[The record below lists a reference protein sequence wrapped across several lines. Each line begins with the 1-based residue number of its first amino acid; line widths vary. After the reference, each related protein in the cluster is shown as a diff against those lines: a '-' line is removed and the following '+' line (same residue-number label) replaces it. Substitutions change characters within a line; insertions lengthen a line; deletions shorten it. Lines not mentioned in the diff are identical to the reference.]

1 MANGTQGGFD
11 RLLSAASSTA
21 QQKSRALAFEMQ
33 RRDAQERSQIANVN
47 SLSGFK
53 ASALPKSMQE
63 GFEQQIQDSKD
74 YINGAGKYEGQEY
87 SALEAANKI
96 NGLNNFFGKA
106 SAHNLGDVAEAKAQ
120 YKKSAGTIAD
130 DRTRINTPGDG
141 SGMAVYEN
149 NSPSSYDAA
158 VERHDNYFE
167 YQRDEDGNVVFDANG
182 DMMGY
187 ERLENGEL
195 STEPMSIFDMGEYA
209 NPRGFRPETIEEP
222 IPRLLDLTAD
232 PKLSNRFDRL
242 KASSVDDAGFR
253 EMNARQQHDYVTG
266 RLFDQYKG
274 KDPESMEFRESM
286 AEEIAASMGEGAF
299 SREDLHNYIQG
310 DFGAIEEENLSAI
323 QNAAVQQYADYTYQ
337 QASTST
343 AFSGSTVRGSGDET
357 YNMNT
362 LAEDQRI
369 VTEFS
374 DQVESDGGYTIVEVG
389 NDAAGNETAT
399 IQYTNT
405 TRDPNTNVETVSS
418 STRQVNLRDG
428 SNLSS
433 EIENNLRGRGLYQ
446 GLNQEYQRQHPELSP
461 EALLAAD
468 QARRAQEDEVAAGVM
483 NQERQASVDR
493 GVQEAQSNVAE
504 GRGVDM
510 TAEAVTATE
519 DADGTALTPV
529 GALDEESQNAIATLQ
544 SLTPLSVD
552 PSGQRNAYD
561 LPDSDRDR
569 IIQTLR
575 NPNSTDQARANAL
588 AAIDEQS
595 EIRSG
600 AEQRRGEWQAR
611 NQRLTEAQEAGILT
625 SDDVEAVN
633 AASDSG
639 PTAASQASEA
649 LGGMAQ
655 GAADLAQGVRENAA
669 SNLERAGDAIGD
681 AVVDAR
687 EAVGD
692 AVERT
697 EESVQRGGRD
707 LAYNIF
713 GPQGPLQ
720 RASRR
725 LREFI
730 GSGTEQIEERQQRA
744 LEAIRE
750 REAREAEVPTVAPEP
765 AADVPDVTVPSG
777 RGGAA
782 PAPVAVRPEPGS
794 PAQERAEEAE
804 RERLETLETEATT
817 PYIEELQEL
826 TPEMNLVSQF
836 EGYANEGP
844 RALRADV
851 PKGAGDKPHSNSGY
865 TIGGLDI
872 SEHKLDDLPF
882 LRRILKEGDFEKIQ
896 QLEGLKGQEAQ
907 DKLNDLA
914 NEGLDANLS
923 YLTPDDIKLIEAET
937 YRTKILPDIKKG
949 LGKHEASVD
958 DFKGLPLEV
967 RDAMNSVFF
976 LSPSSKSP
984 TTTKLLA
991 SAMKSGDKRDWE
1003 KVVKELD
1010 RFWDRPGKKQEKRVG
1025 DASDGIL
1032 QGHINR
1038 MQASAAQIAEHY
1050 DIPYTKS

>member
-47 SLSGFK
+47 SLSGFN

-74 YINGAGKYEGQEY
+74 YINGTGKYEGQEY
-87 SALEAANKI
+87 SALEAANRI
-96 NGLNNFFGKA
+96 NGLNNTFSKA
-106 SAHNLGDVAEAKAQ
+106 SAHNLGDVADAKAQ

-167 YQRDEDGNVVFDANG
+167 YQRDEDGNIVFDANG
-182 DMMGY
+182 DIMGY
-187 ERLENGEL
+187 ERLENGEM

-232 PKLSNRFDRL
+232 AKLSNRFDRL
-242 KASSVDDAGFR
+242 KAASADDAGFR
-253 EMNARQQHDYVTG
+253 DMNARQQHDYVTG
-266 RLFDQYKG
+266 KLFDQYKG

-299 SREDLHNYIQG
+299 SREDLQNYIQG
-310 DFGAIEEENLSAI
+310 DFGAIEEENLGAI

-343 AFSGSTVRGSGDET
+343 AFSGTTVRGSGEET

-369 VTEFS
+369 ITEFS

-389 NDAAGNETAT
+389 NDASGNETAT

-405 TRDPNTNVETVSS
+405 TVDPVSKDETVSTT
-418 STRQVNLRDG
+418 TRQVNLRDG

-461 EALLAAD
+461 EALLARD

-544 SLTPLSVD
+544 SLTPLVGGEFAGRSYS
-552 PSGQRNAYD
+552 PMA
-561 LPDSDRDR
+561 DSDRDR

-575 NPNSTDQARANAL
+575 NPNSTAQARANAL
-588 AAIDEQS
+588 ASIDEQS
-595 EIRSG
+595 EMRSG
-600 AEQRRGEWQAR
+600 AEQRRTEFQGRLAEAR
-611 NQRLTEAQEAGILT
+611 EANILT
-625 SDDVEAVN
+625 QEDVDAV
-633 AASDSG
+633 
-639 PTAASQASEA
+639 TASEQAADA
-649 LGGMAQ
+649 LGGMTQ
-655 GAADLAQGVRENAA
+655 GAADLAQDVRENAA
-669 SNLERAGDAIGD
+669 SNLGRAGDAIGD
-681 AVVDAR
+681 ALSGAR
-687 EAVGD
+687 ESVGD
-692 AVERT
+692 AVGRA
-697 EESVQRGGRD
+697 EEAVDSGGRN

-713 GPQGPLQ
+713 GPEGPLQ

-725 LREFI
+725 FRSFI
-730 GSGTEQIEERQQRA
+730 GSGTEQIEERQRQA
-744 LEAIRE
+744 LEA

-777 RGGAA
+777 RGGGA

-794 PAQERAEEAE
+794 PAQERAEAAE

-817 PYIEELQEL
+817 PYIEELQSL

-851 PKGAGDKPHSNSGY
+851 PKGAGNKPHSNSGY

-923 YLTPDDIKLIEAET
+923 YLSPDDIKLIEAET

-949 LGKHEASVD
+949 LGNHEASVD
-958 DFKGLPLEV
+958 DFKALPLEV

>member
-1 MANGTQGGFD
+1 
-11 RLLSAASSTA
+11 
-21 QQKSRALAFEMQ
+21 
-33 RRDAQERSQIANVN
+33 
-47 SLSGFK
+47 
-53 ASALPKSMQE
+53 
-63 GFEQQIQDSKD
+63 
-74 YINGAGKYEGQEY
+74 
-87 SALEAANKI
+87 
-96 NGLNNFFGKA
+96 
-106 SAHNLGDVAEAKAQ
+106 
-120 YKKSAGTIAD
+120 
-130 DRTRINTPGDG
+130 
-141 SGMAVYEN
+141 MAVVWLCTKTT
-149 NSPSSYDAA
+149 PLHPYDDA
-158 VERHDNYFE
+158 VDRHDNYFE

-253 EMNARQQHDYVTG
+253 EMNARQQHDYVTR
-266 RLFDQYKG
+266 RLFDQYKS
-274 KDPESMEFRESM
+274 KDTESMEFRESM
-286 AEEIAASMGEGAF
+286 AEEIAASMGDGAF

-405 TRDPNTNVETVSS
+405 TVDPVTGDETVSS

-744 LEAIRE
+744 LEVRRE

>member
-47 SLSGFK
+47 SLSGFN

-63 GFEQQIQDSKD
+63 AMEQQIQDSKD
-74 YINGAGKYEGQEY
+74 YINGTGKYEGQEY
-87 SALEAANKI
+87 SALEAANRI
-96 NGLNNFFGKA
+96 NGLNNFFSKA

-167 YQRDEDGNVVFDANG
+167 YQRDPETNLIVIKDGEVQ
-182 DMMGY
+182 GY
-187 ERLENGEL
+187 EYLENGEL
-195 STEPMSIFDMGEYA
+195 STEPSDIFVMGEYA

-222 IPRLLDLTAD
+222 IPRLLDLTTD
-232 PKLSNRFDRL
+232 PKLSNRFNRL
-242 KASSVDDAGFR
+242 KAASVDDAGFR

-274 KDPESMEFRESM
+274 KDQESMEFRESM

-299 SREDLHNYIQG
+299 SREDLQNYIQG
-310 DFGAIEEENLSAI
+310 DFGAIEEENLGAI

-343 AFSGSTVRGSGDET
+343 AFSGATVRGSGDET

-369 VTEFS
+369 ITEFS

-389 NDAAGNETAT
+389 NDASGNETAT

-405 TRDPNTNVETVSS
+405 TVDPVTGDETVSS

-468 QARRAQEDEVAAGVM
+468 QARRAQEDEVASGVL

-510 TAEAVTATE
+510 TADAVTATE

-544 SLTPLSVD
+544 SLTPLVGGELAGRSYS
-552 PSGQRNAYD
+552 PMA
-561 LPDSDRDR
+561 DSDRDR

-575 NPNSTDQARANAL
+575 NPNSTAQARANAL
-588 AAIDEQS
+588 ASIDEQS
-595 EIRSG
+595 EMRSG
-600 AEQRRGEWQAR
+600 AEQRRNEFRGRLAEAR
-611 NQRLTEAQEAGILT
+611 EAGMLT
-625 SDDVEAVN
+625 QEDVDAV
-633 AASDSG
+633 
-639 PTAASQASEA
+639 TASEQA
-649 LGGMAQ
+649 AEVLGGMTQ
-655 GAADLAQGVRENAA
+655 GAADLAQDVRENAA
-669 SNLERAGDAIGD
+669 SNLGRAGDAIGD
-681 AVVDAR
+681 ALSGAR
-687 EAVGD
+687 ESVGD

-697 EESVQRGGRD
+697 EEAVDRGGRN

-720 RASRR
+720 RISRG
-725 LREFI
+725 LRSFI
-730 GSGTEQIEERQQRA
+730 GSGTEQIEERQRQA
-744 LEAIRE
+744 LAAREAT
-750 REAREAEVPTVAPEP
+750 EAREAEVPTVAPEP

-782 PAPVAVRPEPGS
+782 PAPVPVRPEPES

-804 RERLETLETEATT
+804 RERLETLETEAIP
-817 PYIEELQEL
+817 PYIEELQGL

-836 EGYANEGP
+836 EGYANQGP
-844 RALRADV
+844 RALRANV
-851 PKGAGDKPHSNSGY
+851 PRGEGNKPHSNSGY

-872 SEHKLDDLPF
+872 SVHKLDDLPF

-937 YRTKILPDIKKG
+937 YRTKVLPNMKKG
-949 LGKHEASVD
+949 LKKHEVSVD

-976 LSPSSKSP
+976 LSPSSSSP
-984 TTTKLLA
+984 NTTKMLA
-991 SAMKSGDKRDWE
+991 DAIKSGDKRDWE
-1003 KVVKELD
+1003 KLIRGLD
-1010 RFWDRPGKKQEKRVG
+1010 RFWDRTGKKQEERVA
-1025 DASDGIL
+1025 DPSDGIM